1 MKTVTIILEV
11 VERHLAYLEHTEYK
25 DHQSCLVDICMWLCD
40 FLHCIQHWSCMD
52 RHMHK
57 D

>member
-52 RHMHK
+52 RHMHRG
-57 D
+57 